1 MTMTDAERET
11 FLRPPRLGMLA
22 TLRRDGS
29 PVAVPIWFEWD
40 GSAARMFTNVDSA
53 KVNRLKRDP
62 RASLLVANSLGEKE
76 TWVAFDGRVAIKSD
90 GGYELAEKLA
100 KRYWGDLSQP
110 ERKRTMDEWRELAN
124 TWQVLELVPEAIRTA

>member
-1 MTMTDAERET
+1 MTDAERDA
-11 FLRPPRLGMLA
+11 FLKPPRLGMLA

-40 GSAARMFTNVDSA
+40 GSAARMFTSVDSA
-53 KVNRLKRDP
+53 KVKRIERDR

-76 TWVAFDGRVAIKSD
+76 AWVAFDGRVKIVRH

-100 KRYWGDLSQP
+100 MRYWGDLSQP
-110 ERKRTMDEWRELAN
+110 ERRQTMDEWRELSD
-124 TWQVLELVPEAIRTA
+124 TWRVLELVPEAIRTS